1 MTDDTKFVTRALQI
15 WNSMQSPWTP
25 VKTFGQLTA
34 AEQSRVMGIAQDLK
48 IQEKDFIG
56 V

>member
-1 MTDDTKFVTRALQI
+1 MTDESKFVTRALKF
-15 WNSMQSPWTP
+15 WNSMQSPWSP

-34 AEQSRVMGIAQDLK
+34 AEQSRVIGIAQDLK